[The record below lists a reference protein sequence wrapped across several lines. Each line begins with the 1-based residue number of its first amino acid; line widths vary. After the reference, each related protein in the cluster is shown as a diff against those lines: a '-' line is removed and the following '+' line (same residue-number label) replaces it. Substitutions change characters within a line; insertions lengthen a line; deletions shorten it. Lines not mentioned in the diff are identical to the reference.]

1 MSGRDFWAAVGFLTR
16 LPTPRT
22 NAPGDFA
29 RATPWFP
36 AAAVLV
42 GLVVASATALG
53 ALAGPSIG
61 ALFGV
66 VAWVLVTGAL
76 HLDGFADLTDATAAS
91 HGDPDRFMMVLKD
104 PHIGAFGVVAVVL
117 QLGAKF
123 VLLDAFVRTQPTI
136 LLIAVPAAARLG
148 PVIWS
153 HVLPALGTGLAQGCS
168 GAVRCWHIAVWSA
181 VLIAVAAAAAPWLLG
196 AFALIGGWWWYL
208 WRKVGGVNGD
218 CHGAGIELV
227 ETGLL
232 ALAIGFAA
240 LAGRS

>member
-1 MSGRDFWAAVGFLTR
+1 MTGRDFWAAVGFLTR
-16 LPTPRT
+16 LPTLRT
-22 NAPGDFA
+22 NEPGDFA

-36 AAAVLV
+36 AAGILV
-42 GLVVASATALG
+42 GLVVAAATALG

-76 HLDGFADLTDATAAS
+76 HLDGLADLTDATAAS

-104 PHIGAFGVVAVVL
+104 PHIGAFGVVAIVL
-117 QLGAKF
+117 QLGTKL
-123 VLLDAFVRTQPTI
+123 VLLDAFVRTQSTL
-136 LLIAVPAAARLG
+136 LLIVVPAAARLG

-153 HVLPALGTGLAQGCS
+153 RVLPALGTGLAQGCS
-168 GAVRCWHIAVWSA
+168 GAVRRWHIAVSSA
-181 VLIAVAAAAAPWLLG
+181 VLIAAAIAAPWLLG

-218 CHGAGIELV
+218 CHGGGIELV
-227 ETGLL
+227 ESGML

>member
-1 MSGRDFWAAVGFLTR
+1 MSARDFWTAVGFLTR
-16 LPTPRT
+16 LPTPGRD
-22 NAPGDFA
+22 APGDFA

-36 AAAVLV
+36 AAGVLV
-42 GLVVASATALG
+42 GLVVAPATALG
-53 ALAGPSIG
+53 ALAGSAIG

-76 HLDGFADLTDATAAS
+76 HLDGLADLTDATAAS
-91 HGDPDRFMMVLKD
+91 HGDRERFMTVLKD

-123 VLLDAFVRTQPTI
+123 VLLDAFVRVEATA

-153 HVLPALGTGLAQGCS
+153 RVLPPLGTGLAKGCS
-168 GAVRCWHIAVWSA
+168 GAVGRRHIAAWSMA
-181 VLIAVAAAAAPWLLG
+181 LMAAAFAAPWLLG
-196 AFALIGGWWWYL
+196 AFALFGGWWWCL
-208 WRKVGGVNGD
+208 ARKVGGVNGD

-227 ETGLL
+227 ESGLL
-232 ALAIGFAA
+232 VFAIGFAT